1 MEWQER
7 MNRAIAWI
15 ERHLEEEIEWD
26 EAAREAHCSLFHF
39 LRMFEVITGLTAGE
53 YVRRRRLSLAAMELA
68 SGDAR
73 VIDVALRYGYDS
85 PDAFAKAFR
94 KLFGC
99 TPTEARQPG
108 ARLRAYPPITFS
120 ITLKGAHAMEYRI
133 ENKPAFSLTGVSIRT
148 SAKDKEGTSFKEVPA
163 LWERSM
169 QDGSF
174 AKLRALVPSGS
185 AIGVAGVCAEFD
197 MESGDFSYF
206 IAIETPAD
214 RSGLPAGCRDI
225 AVPAATWGIFESHG
239 PIPEAIQEVIGRIF
253 GEWFPSSGWE
263 HAEGP
268 ELEIYSPGNNRAADY
283 YSEVWVPLQKPA
295 R

>member
-1 MEWQER
+1 MDWQER
-7 MNRAIAWI
+7 MNRAITWI
-15 ERHLEEEIEWD
+15 ERHLDEGIEWE

-53 YVRRRRLSLAAMELA
+53 YVRRRRLSLAALELA

-73 VIDVALRYGYDS
+73 IIDVALRYGYDS

-99 TPTEARQPG
+99 TPTEARRPG

-133 ENKPAFSLTGVSIRT
+133 ESKPAFSLTGVSIRT
-148 SAKDKEGTSFKEVPA
+148 SSKDKEGTSFKEVPA

-174 AKLRALVPSGS
+174 AKLRALIPPGS

-206 IAIETPAD
+206 IAIETPGD
-214 RSGLPAGCRDI
+214 RSGLPANCRDI

-239 PIPEAIQEVIGRIF
+239 PIPEAIQEVIQRIF

-268 ELEIYSPGNNRAADY
+268 ELEIYSPGNNRATDY

>member
-1 MEWQER
+1 MDWQER

-15 ERHLEEEIEWD
+15 EDHLTEEIEWD

-68 SGDAR
+68 SGDAK
-73 VIDVALRYGYDS
+73 VIDVALRYRYDS

-99 TPTEARQPG
+99 TPSAARHPG
-108 ARLRAYPPITFS
+108 IRLRSYPPIAFS

-133 ENKPAFSLTGVSIRT
+133 ETKPAFQLTGVSIRT
-148 SAKDKEGTSFKEVPA
+148 TTQDGRSFQEIPA
-163 LWERSM
+163 LWTQSM
-169 QDGSF
+169 NDGRF
-174 AKLRALVPSGS
+174 ATLRALVPVGS

-197 MESGDFSYF
+197 MPSGAFTYL

-214 RSGLPAGCRDI
+214 RAALPTGCRDI
-225 AVPAATWGIFESHG
+225 AVPAGTWGIFEARG
-239 PIPEAIQEVIGRIF
+239 PLPSSIQEVTQRIF

-263 HAEGP
+263 HADAP
-268 ELEIYSPGNNRAADY
+268 ELEIYSSGDNQAADFY
-283 YSEVWVPLQKPA
+283 CEVWMPLQKPV

>member
-7 MNRAIAWI
+7 MNRALAWI
-15 ERHLEEEIEWD
+15 ERHLTEEIEWD

-53 YVRRRRLSLAAMELA
+53 YVRRRRLSLAALELA
-68 SGDAR
+68 AGEAR

-94 KLFGC
+94 KMFGC
-99 TPTEARQPG
+99 TPTEARRPG
-108 ARLRAYPPITFS
+108 VRLRSYPPITFS
-120 ITLKGAHAMEYRI
+120 ITLTGGHAMDYRI
-133 ENKPAFSLTGVSIRT
+133 ETKPAFQLTGVPLRT
-148 SAKDKEGTSFKEVPA
+148 TTKDGQSFREIPA
-163 LWERSM
+163 LWQRCST
-169 QDGSF
+169 DGTI
-174 AKLRALVPSGS
+174 ARLAALVPPGS

-197 MESGDFSYF
+197 MPSGAFTYF
-206 IAIETPAD
+206 IAVETPAD
-214 RSGLPAGCRDI
+214 RAALPAGCRDI
-225 AVPAATWGIFESHG
+225 PVPAATWGIFEARG
-239 PIPEAIQEVIGRIF
+239 PLPASIQEVTRRIF

-268 ELEIYSPGNNRAADY
+268 ELEIYSPGDPQAADY
-283 YSEVWVPLQKPA
+283 YSEVWIPLQKPA